1 MLELRRIDEPARA
14 LERTAEIWLRH
25 GYDVALETPPRD
37 GVWLALGDTDHRW
50 QGWLR
55 LRDWLEYAAPEL
67 AELALSADLDKQVV
81 QWLAAVEQPLVLPIP
96 DLAYKRLSLGEL
108 VTGDVLPP
116 RPMLRVRGEY
126 GPLWLERVP
135 EIDSGEMR
143 MPTGLSWPLRYVVGD
158 SKVSLALLGRIGR
171 GDVLLI
177 STPVSEVRCYAKTL
191 ASYQQI
197 EGRIKMEHQEARD
210 EYDDVEIV
218 HDMRQL
224 PIQLEFVLYNQRL
237 TLAELQMMY
246 QGQLLSLPADA
257 ELHVEIRAN
266 GASVG
271 YGELVQLD
279 GQLGVEIN
287 KWVGESKDDE

>member
-1 MLELRRIDEPARA
+1 MLALKRIDEPARA
-14 LERTAEIWLRH
+14 LERTAEVWKCQ
-25 GYDVALETPPRD
+25 GWDVALEAPPRD
-37 GVWLALGDTDHRW
+37 GVWLPLGDTDHRW

-67 AELALSADLDKQVV
+67 AEMALSADLDKQVV
-81 QWLAAVEQPLVLPIP
+81 RWLAAVEQPLVLPIP
-96 DLAYKRLSLGEL
+96 DLTYQRLSVGDL
-108 VTGDVLPP
+108 VMGDALPL
-116 RPMLRVRGEY
+116 RPMLRVRGEH

-135 EIDSGEMR
+135 EIDSDEIII
-143 MPTGLSWPLRYVVGD
+143 PAGLSWPLRYVVGD
-158 SKVSLALLGRIGR
+158 SKVSLALLRRIGR

-177 STPVSEVRCYAKTL
+177 SAPVSEVRCYARTL

-197 EGRIKMEHQEARD
+197 EGGITMEQQESQV
-210 EYDDVEIV
+210 EYNDVVAVNE
-218 HDMRQL
+218 MRQL
-224 PIQLEFVLYNQRL
+224 PIQLEFVLHNQRL
-237 TLAELQMMY
+237 TLVELQAMY
-246 QGQLLSLPADA
+246 QGKILSLPADA

-279 GQLGVEIN
+279 GHLGVEIN

>member
-1 MLELRRIDEPARA
+1 
-14 LERTAEIWLRH
+14 
-25 GYDVALETPPRD
+25 
-37 GVWLALGDTDHRW
+37 
-50 QGWLR
+50 
-55 LRDWLEYAAPEL
+55 
-67 AELALSADLDKQVV
+67 
-81 QWLAAVEQPLVLPIP
+81 
-96 DLAYKRLSLGEL
+96 
-108 VTGDVLPP
+108 
-116 RPMLRVRGEY
+116 
-126 GPLWLERVP
+126 
-135 EIDSGEMR
+135 
-143 MPTGLSWPLRYVVGD
+143 
-158 SKVSLALLGRIGR
+158 
-171 GDVLLI
+171 
-177 STPVSEVRCYAKTL
+177 
-191 ASYQQI
+191 
-197 EGRIKMEHQEARD
+197 MEHQEARD